1 MIGQTIS
8 HYRITEKLG
17 KGGMKPLLTARAD
30 DRFIP
35 SRPLSRAAIPDLM
48 PSDTQRPHVLRFG
61 VYEAN
66 LKTLYSDRATP

>member
-8 HYRITEKLG
+8 HYRLTEKLG
-17 KGGMKPLLTARAD
+17 KGGTKPLLTARAD
-30 DRFIP
+30 DRFIS
-35 SRPLSRAAIPDLM
+35 SRPLSRAAIPDLV
-48 PSDTQRPHVLRFG
+48 PPDTQRPHVLRFG